1 MEDRSNE
8 KEEMYPSQVQE
19 EEESI
24 GLVMTIQGENSTMTC
39 WHLA

>member
-8 KEEMYPSQVQE
+8 KEEMDPSQVQ